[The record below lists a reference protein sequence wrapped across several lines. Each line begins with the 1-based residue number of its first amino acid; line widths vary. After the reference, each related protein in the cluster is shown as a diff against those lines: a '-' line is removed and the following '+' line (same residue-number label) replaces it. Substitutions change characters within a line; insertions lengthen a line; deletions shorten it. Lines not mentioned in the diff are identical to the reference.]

1 MTEGSFFGDYPTFL
15 QMGANRS
22 RLVIDKTNG
31 AYRAT
36 LVELVNTTG
45 ELISGNTRSYAMA
58 A

>member
-1 MTEGSFFGDYPTFL
+1 
-15 QMGANRS
+15 MGANRS